1 MVEKQNTMLGGQPGT
16 VLIRFALPMILGN
29 LFQQCYNMADSAVVG
44 RFVGEQAL
52 AAVGASY
59 AITNVFIAVAIG
71 GGVGCAVLISQFLG
85 AGQTE
90 KMKTAVSTTLLQ
102 FLAAGLVFGVLGMAG
117 SSRLLCS
124 LRVPADVLPEAAA
137 YLRIYFTGLPFLF
150 LYNVQAA
157 VFNALGD
164 SRTPLGLLIFS
175 SLLNIALDLY
185 LVIRVGLGVPG
196 AAYATL
202 AAQGISAVLSF
213 GLLVRKLKGY
223 GGTGGNGTGVSE
235 GEMVEKTEMFRFF
248 DRKVLASMIR
258 VEIPSILQQSIVHL
272 GMLLVQS
279 VINTFG
285 SAVLA
290 GYSAGMRIE
299 SLSIV
304 PMQAMGN
311 AMSTFTA
318 QNMGAGNSG
327 RVRAGYRAC
336 VAWVFVFAVCICGLL
351 QSFGAS
357 WLGFFLDADASRA
370 AMDTALSYVHFI
382 SFFFVLIGLKMV
394 SDGVLR
400 GAGDVTVF
408 TIANLANLSVRVF
421 VADYFAPRFGAAF
434 VWYAIPIGWL
444 VNFIISFSWYQT
456 GRWERIRLT
465 GSNLKTTVSK
475 SEKNSCNSGK

>member
-1 MVEKQNTMLGGQPGT
+1 MERQNQMLDGQPGA

-29 LFQQCYNMADSAVVG
+29 LFQQCYNIVDSAVVG

-85 AGQTE
+85 AGRL
-90 KMKTAVSTTLLQ
+90 KRMKTAVSTTLIQ
-102 FLAAGLVFGVLGMAG
+102 FLAVSLVFGLLGTAG
-117 SSRLLCS
+117 SSGILHA

-137 YLRIYFTGLPFLF
+137 YLRIYFIGLPFLF
-150 LYNVQAA
+150 MYNVQAA

-164 SRTPLGLLIFS
+164 SRTPFGLLIFS
-175 SLLNIALDLY
+175 SLLNIVLDLY
-185 LVIRVGLGVPG
+185 LVIRAGLGVPG
-196 AAYATL
+196 VAYATL
-202 AAQGISAVLSF
+202 AAQGISAIASF
-213 GLLVRKLKGY
+213 GLLVRRLRGD
-223 GGTGGNGTGVSE
+223 GEESGTATGGAAG
-235 GEMVEKTEMFRFF
+235 KTVTEEEIFCFY
-248 DRKVLASMIR
+248 DGQILVSMIR
-258 VEIPSILQQSIVHL
+258 VEIPSILQQSIVHM

-318 QNMGAGNSG
+318 QNMGAGNPE
-327 RVRAGYRAC
+327 RVKAGYKAC
-336 VAWVFVFAVCICGLL
+336 VAWVFVFAVCIFGFLR
-351 QSFGAS
+351 SFGGTCLS
-357 WLGFFLDADASRA
+357 LFLDADASREA
-370 AMDTALSYVHFI
+370 AATAFSYVNFI

-394 SDGVLR
+394 SDGALR

-421 VADYFAPRFGAAF
+421 VANYFAPRMGAEF

-444 VNFIISFSWYQT
+444 VNFIISFMWYRT
-456 GRWERIRLT
+456 GHWEQIRLT
-465 GSNLKTTVSK
+465 GSKI
-475 SEKNSCNSGK
+475 EKNS